1 MTIRIAVV
9 GVGKIAR
16 DQHLP
21 VIVASPD
28 FALAA
33 LVSRHDPGL
42 DAPWYPTLDALLA
55 SETPVDAIAL
65 CTPTAVRYD
74 LAALAMQRGVHC
86 LLEKPPAA
94 TLSEFDAM
102 RAVAE
107 ECGTTLFASWHSRFA
122 ACVGQAQE
130 WLAGRHIKSVAI
142 TWREDVRHWHP
153 GQDWIWEPEGFGVFD
168 PGSNA
173 LSIAT
178 KILPR
183 PFFLTAGTLGIPA
196 NRAAPIAADL
206 IFSDGHGAA
215 ISMDLDWR
223 QTGPQSWNIVVET
236 DAGTM
241 KLTNGGANLTLPGD
255 PRVHGEGQYGGLRA
269 EYAGMYAHFAA
280 LVAAGQSDADI
291 APLRHVADAFLR
303 GRRVSVE
310 PFDEQGDS
318 DGF

>member
-1 MTIRIAVV
+1 MSIRIAVI

-21 VIVASPD
+21 VIAANPD
-28 FALAA
+28 FELAA
-33 LVSRHDPGL
+33 LVDRHDPGL
-42 DAPWYPTLDALLA
+42 DVPWFPTLAALLA
-55 SETPVDAIAL
+55 SDTPVDAIAL
-65 CTPTAVRYD
+65 CTPTAVRYE
-74 LAALAMQRGVHC
+74 LAALAMRRGVHC

-94 TLSEFDAM
+94 TLSEFEAM

-122 ACVGQAQE
+122 ACVDQARK
-130 WLAGRHIKSVAI
+130 WLAPRQIKTVSI

-183 PFFLTAGTLGIPA
+183 PFFLTGGTLSIPA
-196 NRAAPIAADL
+196 NRAAPIAANL
-206 IFSDGHGAA
+206 TFSDGHGAA

-236 DAGTM
+236 DEDTV

-269 EYAGMYAHFAA
+269 EYASMYDRFSTLIAA
-280 LVAAGQSDADI
+280 RQSDADI
-291 APLRHVADAFLR
+291 APLRHVADALLR
-303 GRRVSVE
+303 GRRVRVE
-310 PFDEQGDS
+310 PFFEQS
-318 DGF
+318 DGSRF

>member
-142 TWREDVRHWHP
+142 TWRSASSWSNSTGVPSVPPNQPGTGACSSSVRSVL
-153 GQDWIWEPEGFGVFD
+153 F
-168 PGSNA
+168 
-173 LSIAT
+173 
-178 KILPR
+178 
-183 PFFLTAGTLGIPA
+183 
-196 NRAAPIAADL
+196 
-206 IFSDGHGAA
+206 
-215 ISMDLDWR
+215 
-223 QTGPQSWNIVVET
+223 VET
-236 DAGTM
+236 APE
-241 KLTNGGANLTLPGD
+241 KHRLSSGGATHSRRGA
-255 PRVHGEGQYGGLRA
+255 VGG
-269 EYAGMYAHFAA
+269 
-280 LVAAGQSDADI
+280 
-291 APLRHVADAFLR
+291 APVRCR
-303 GRRVSVE
+303 S
-310 PFDEQGDS
+310 
-318 DGF
+318 